1 MGSKMKY
8 RLVSLLVLI
17 VLLMSEVY
25 SQSCTCEIVDPYP
38 RYFSGQEVWV
48 GGLGRPV
55 YVCVYHYYGDYKVI
69 ITFYDWDYNIIRQ
82 DEFINP
88 IMYMEGC
95 FWVEQPPF
103 TEVVRVDLVILS
115 EDSDVSVLWDF
126 CVLCCPSTTTI
137 TTTEIVESTIT
148 ETHTQF
154 LHDTRA
160 FIIIAVVVLILLWL
174 IKR

>member
-25 SQSCTCEIVDPYP
+25 SQCTCKLADPFP
-38 RYFSGQEVWV
+38 ELPAGHEEW
-48 GGLGRPV
+48 LGFESKPV
-55 YVCVYHYYGDYKVI
+55 MICVYHYYGDYKIVVRYRTYYDVDYYDEKTIEYVNPVI
-69 ITFYDWDYNIIRQ
+69 YTEDCFYFIAEPY
-82 DEFINP
+82 EFI
-88 IMYMEGC
+88 
-95 FWVEQPPF
+95 
-103 TEVVRVDLVILS
+103 RVDLVILS

-137 TTTEIVESTIT
+137 TTTETT
-148 ETHTQF
+148 TQF
-154 LHDTRA
+154 IHDNRVW
-160 FIIIAVVVLILLWL
+160 IIMVVIVLILLWL

>member
-17 VLLMSEVY
+17 VLLMSEVH
-25 SQSCTCEIVDPYP
+25 SQCSCGLVDPFP
-38 RYFSGQEVWV
+38 RYYSGQEVWT
-48 GGLGRPV
+48 GGRDNPV
-55 YVCVYHYYGDYKVI
+55 MVCVYHFFGDYKVI

-82 DEFINP
+82 DVFINP
-88 IMYMEGC
+88 VIFMEGC

-103 TEVVRVDLVILS
+103 TEYVRVDLVRLS
-115 EDSDVSVLWDF
+115 EDSDVEILWDF

-137 TTTEIVESTIT
+137 TTTEIVESTT
-148 ETHTQF
+148 TQF
-154 LHDTRA
+154 IHDNRVW
-160 FIIIAVVVLILLWL
+160 IIMVVIVLILLWL